1 MGGRW
6 RKDMERTVLPFPVQ
20 PGADVEL
27 ISTRF
32 REQPQQY
39 AESRKRLGITL
50 ERVYLQTTPM
60 GDFVVAYIES
70 ERSFG
75 ETTAA
80 MLASDLEIDKFFV
93 EKIRDI
99 HGVDL
104 TQPPPGPPPETIGA
118 WSDPA
123 VTERGRGF
131 AFTAPTLPD
140 TREAGRAFIQ
150 EAFSRDDMTRSR
162 RALNQNLEVV
172 TVVATPQGDVVAVYL
187 EGKDP
192 EAGNAK
198 FAASEDPFDAW
209 FRAELGKLIPPFVD
223 FSKPVPGV
231 SEIFDSAAVLAET

>member
-1 MGGRW
+1 MEEN
-6 RKDMERTVLPFPVQ
+6 MERTVLPFPVL
-20 PGADVEL
+20 PGVDAQL
-27 ISTRF
+27 IARRF
-32 REQPQQY
+32 LEQPQQY
-39 AESRKRLGITL
+39 AESRKRLGISL

-60 GDFVVAYIES
+60 GNFVVAYLES

-80 MLASDLEIDKFFV
+80 ILASELEMDKFFV
-93 EKIRDI
+93 EKVRDI

-104 TQPPPGPPPETIGA
+104 TQPPPPGPPPETIGA

-131 AFTAPTLPD
+131 AFTAPLLPD
-140 TREAGRAFIQ
+140 TRDAGRAFIKD
-150 EAFSRDDMTRSR
+150 AFSRDDMNRSR
-162 RALNQNLEVV
+162 QALKENLEVV
-172 TVVATPQGDVVAVYL
+172 TLVATPQGDVVAVYL

-192 EAGNAK
+192 EAGNVK

-209 FRAELGKLIPPFVD
+209 FKAELGKLIPPFVD

-231 SEIFDSAAVLAET
+231 SEIFDSVAVLAKT